1 MFKFSWTREWK
12 ETIEKGRD
20 LKKKKKPQYLGR
32 KTQRTTSKLYV
43 D

>member
-20 LKKKKKPQYLGR
+20 LKKKKNHNIWEG
-32 KTQRTTSKLYV
+32 KLKGLHQNYM
-43 D
+43 